1 MGRIDTEL
9 HIIQNNRYGEDVRMA
24 IHDALDKLEKT
35 SGGGGGTSVYT
46 ALLVSNSAGTP
57 VIGNAELNQTVI
69 NLSSADFEEGDISDG
84 VPYPSNRYIRS
95 AEFINLPADADS
107 TILSIT
113 LTPAAD
119 SPTRYWVCGYDS
131 TGTWVRTSSSTNNNQ
146 MCTLALSGIS
156 KIKLVIGYTQSYN
169 LSPSD
174 LVSATLTIL

>member
-1 MGRIDTEL
+1 MSSISGFRIDEGVTFAF
-9 HIIQNNRYGEDVRMA
+9 NTGGAVPPP
-24 IHDALDKLEKT
+24 
-35 SGGGGGTSVYT
+35 SGGNTPVN
-46 ALLVSNSAGTP
+46 AMLVANSAGTP

-84 VPYPSNRYIRS
+84 VPYPSGRYIRS

-107 TILSIT
+107 TKLSIT
-113 LTPAAD
+113 LTSD

-146 MCTLALSGIS
+146 MCTLSLSGIS
-156 KIKLVIGYTQSYN
+156 KIKLVIGYTQSYD

>member
-1 MGRIDTEL
+1 MANITGFRIDT
-9 HIIQNNRYGEDVRMA
+9 DVTFSFDTGGA
-24 IHDALDKLEKT
+24 VPPP
-35 SGGGGGTSVYT
+35 SGGAVPTNAT
-46 ALLVSNSAGTP
+46 LLANSAGTP

-84 VPYPSNRYIRS
+84 VPYPSGRYIRS

-107 TILSIT
+107 TKLSIT
-113 LTPAAD
+113 LTSD
-119 SPTRYWVCGYDS
+119 IPTRYWVCGYDS

-146 MCTLALSGIS
+146 MCTLSLSGIS
-156 KIKLVIGYTQSYN
+156 KIKLVIGYTQSYD